1 MKSINHY
8 FFVGSTVQNTWVVA
22 KRSRLL
28 FIFPRR
34 RRRFRCMLSF
44 VFLAMMRVEKRGV
57 ISKSGTVDIEQ
68 WLHCSFEKKKEFLK
82 YDTTAAL
89 VVNCGTMGGSIL
101 RYFFLYEET
110 RASVPLFLDDFTC
123 WPQESWYSLFQSNC
137 TVDKNLIFND
147 ISNFGSTR
155 TSEGLTLDTLDLYF
169 LKKNWC
175 PKLDKNCWIETIF
188 LQNETFLTIFKHSL
202 YRGICM
208 LQSWYS

>member
-44 VFLAMMRVEKRGV
+44 VFLAMMRVEKRV
-57 ISKSGTVDIEQ
+57 LSKSGTVDIEQ

-123 WPQESWYSLFQSNC
+123 WPQESWYSLFQYNC
-137 TVDKNLIFND
+137 TVDKNLIFNN

-155 TSEGLTLDTLDLYF
+155 ISEGLT
-169 LKKNWC
+169 
-175 PKLDKNCWIETIF
+175 
-188 LQNETFLTIFKHSL
+188 
-202 YRGICM
+202 
-208 LQSWYS
+208 

>member
-123 WPQESWYSLFQSNC
+123 WPQESWYSLFQYNC
-137 TVDKNLIFND
+137 TVDKNLIFNN

-155 TSEGLTLDTLDLYF
+155 ISEGLT
-169 LKKNWC
+169 
-175 PKLDKNCWIETIF
+175 
-188 LQNETFLTIFKHSL
+188 
-202 YRGICM
+202 
-208 LQSWYS
+208 

>member
-28 FIFPRR
+28 FIFPGRR
-34 RRRFRCMLSF
+34 RSFRCMLSF
-44 VFLAMMRVEKRGV
+44 VFLAMMRVETRGV

-137 TVDKNLIFND
+137 TVDKNLLFNG
-147 ISNFGSTR
+147 ISNFWLYSNFRKTL
-155 TSEGLTLDTLDLYF
+155 STLDTF
-169 LKKNWC
+169 KNIVTL
-175 PKLDKNCWIETIF
+175 PNF
-188 LQNETFLTIFKHSL
+188 
-202 YRGICM
+202 
-208 LQSWYS
+208 